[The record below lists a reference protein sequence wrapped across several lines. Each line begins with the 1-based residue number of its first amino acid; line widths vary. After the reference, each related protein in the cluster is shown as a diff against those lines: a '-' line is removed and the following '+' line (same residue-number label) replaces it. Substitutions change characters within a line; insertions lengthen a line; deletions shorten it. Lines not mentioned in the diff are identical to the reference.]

1 MRGVI
6 REIQMK
12 NLLATPAI
20 VIIAVLVTFFAGAIS
35 YAQPDEEAYALFVS
49 GAFDEAAEAA
59 ASAGGAENL
68 ALAARAI
75 NAEAYLETDNKAA
88 RRLSKRA
95 LKYAEQAIEDNPVL
109 VEGHLQAAI
118 SYALRGA
125 RMSPVRAFL
134 SGAAGKARKLLDHA
148 LTLDPENAWAL
159 SSSGAWH
166 LEVARRAGE
175 GRFGS
180 DPEVGFQQFAAAR
193 AAQPQ
198 NLLIAYEAALRL
210 LAYDEPA
217 ARENGLAALHDAV
230 TLAPSDAFERRVLMR
245 AKVFQQAVDDGRE
258 AERAYIKAQP

>member
-1 MRGVI
+1 
-6 REIQMK
+6 MK
-12 NLLATPAI
+12 NLLAAPAVMI
-20 VIIAVLVTFFAGAIS
+20 TAVFAAFFAGSIS
-35 YAQPDEEAYALFVS
+35 YAEPNEAAYTLFVS

-59 ASAGGAENL
+59 AFAGGAENL

-75 NAEAYLETDNKAA
+75 NAEAYLETDNKTA
-88 RRLSKRA
+88 RRTAKRA
-95 LKYAEQAIEDNPVL
+95 LKYAEQAIEDNPEL

-134 SGAAGKARKLLDHA
+134 SGTAGKARKLLDHA
-148 LTLDPENAWAL
+148 LTLDSENAWAL

-166 LEVARRAGE
+166 LEVSRRAGK
-175 GRFGS
+175 GSYGS
-180 DPEVGFQQFAAAR
+180 DSVVGFEQFAAAR

-217 ARENGLAALHDAV
+217 ARENGLAALRDAV
-230 TLAPSDAFERRVLMR
+230 MLSPQDAFERRVQAR
-245 AKVFQQAVDDGRE
+245 AKVFQQAVDEGRK